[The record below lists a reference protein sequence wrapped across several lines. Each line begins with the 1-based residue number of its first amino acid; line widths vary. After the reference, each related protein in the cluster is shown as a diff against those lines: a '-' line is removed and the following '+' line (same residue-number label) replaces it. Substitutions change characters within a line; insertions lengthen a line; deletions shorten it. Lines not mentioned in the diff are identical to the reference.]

1 MPATKPDLVRFTIG
15 NQCNVNFPSA
25 GGKGAHMMYTVHI
38 QRGGPDGPI
47 VRSGR
52 FGTLQEA
59 QSFAT
64 TQWVRLAAD
73 FAAIVE
79 TDDSG
84 KEVRNYRID
93 HFDA

>member
-1 MPATKPDLVRFTIG
+1 MI
-15 NQCNVNFPSA
+15 
-25 GGKGAHMMYTVHI
+25 YTVHI

-47 VRSGR
+47 VKSGR
-52 FGTLQEA
+52 FGTLQQA

-84 KEVRNYRID
+84 KEVRNHRID